1 MGHEQRRK
9 CRKPTARKP
18 NHVDRCARLRSARV
32 VRLSRAAGR
41 EEKLQVRRAQRR
53 PEVGQDE
60 GRERDRA
67 RLQALALLNLKKGM
81 SALPPKADMCGA
93 LGDVRYVPCVD
104 MCHDVLDECQT
115 ATKRLQDLSR
125 HPCCEGS
132 VNEALVRRSGWHS
145 LEAVHEPRD
154 RAMARLVAIVAFFL
168 LSIPANA

>member
-1 MGHEQRRK
+1 M
-9 CRKPTARKP
+9 
-18 NHVDRCARLRSARV
+18 VLRI
-32 VRLSRAAGR
+32 
-41 EEKLQVRRAQRR
+41 
-53 PEVGQDE
+53 
-60 GRERDRA
+60 
-67 RLQALALLNLKKGM
+67 M